1 MAGLKRFVTYIYSYE
16 ENYKRNNVGFAK
28 IEIRG
33 AECRLEIHL
42 RGMYISQTRCRIG
55 LFLADG
61 GDILGFPIGELTI
74 ANGMGDWRSVFPAEK
89 IGGLDYGIED
99 MEGLVLVSQEEHFL
113 LSRWKE
119 GEPLRVGTEH
129 FRLWEPETSGE
140 KTLPE
145 KESLPEEAGQE
156 ILSEEESATEQPDR
170 KMIAA
175 EGSAPEQDI
184 LTEEK
189 FVPEQGTLAEEK
201 RVPERDISATEV
213 PMRNFFPRYSW
224 EEVWELLRREHPVFA
239 PFEDENILCARIE
252 LKDLRELP
260 KRYWYLGNNSFLLHG
275 FFNYR
280 YLVIGKLEEDR
291 WFLGVPGVYQNQE
304 RVMAAIF
311 GFPEFLPEAFH
322 MEGTP
327 EQGEPLNRFGYW
339 YRLMEE

>member
-74 ANGMGDWRSVFPAEK
+74 ANGMGDWRSVFPVEK
-89 IGGLDYGIED
+89 IGGSDYGIED

-140 KTLPE
+140 KRLPE
-145 KESLPEEAGQE
+145 KESLPEE
-156 ILSEEESATEQPDR
+156 
-170 KMIAA
+170 KC
-175 EGSAPEQDI
+175 
-184 LTEEK
+184 
-189 FVPEQGTLAEEK
+189 VPEQGTLAEEK

-224 EEVWELLRREHPVFA
+224 EEVWELLRKEHPVFA

>member
-74 ANGMGDWRSVFPAEK
+74 ANGMGDWRSVFPAER
-89 IGGLDYGIED
+89 IGGSDYGIED
-99 MEGLVLVSQEEHFL
+99 MEGLVIVSQEEHFL

-119 GEPLRVGTEH
+119 GEALRVGTEH

-145 KESLPEEAGQE
+145 KESLPEE
-156 ILSEEESATEQPDR
+156 
-170 KMIAA
+170 KC
-175 EGSAPEQDI
+175 
-184 LTEEK
+184 
-189 FVPEQGTLAEEK
+189 VPEQETLAEEK

-224 EEVWELLRREHPVFA
+224 EEVWELLRKEHPVFA